1 MFSSFDPFSAYRP
14 DTLRLPVLDGTS
26 DSKNP
31 NLYYLNFVQIP
42 QSQLKMQFQKKLFE
56 WFLFSSISFHQRNW
70 LGY

>member
-1 MFSSFDPFSAYRP
+1 MFSSFDPFSAYRT

-42 QSQLKMQFQKKLFE
+42 QSQLKMQFQKNCLNGFY
-56 WFLFSSISFHQRNW
+56 FHQFLSIREI
-70 LGY
+70 G